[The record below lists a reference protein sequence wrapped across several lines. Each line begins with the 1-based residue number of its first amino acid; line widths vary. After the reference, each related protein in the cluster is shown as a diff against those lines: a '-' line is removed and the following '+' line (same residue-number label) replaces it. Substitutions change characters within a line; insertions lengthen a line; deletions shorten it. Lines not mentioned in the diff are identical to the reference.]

1 MLQKPT
7 TLDEAALT
15 AYLLARAVPNPSR
28 IASRAAAGPLSP
40 LVRRPRLV
48 AARASAG
55 VARKGPRR
63 SLGAL
68 DRADRRRQNAG
79 RILGDAGGIE
89 RGLSFRA
96 VCSTPPAKRRG
107 GGGGGGALHPP
118 PFLPPRHGGPPPPP
132 PPPPPP
138 SPPRGG

>member
-40 LVRRPRLV
+40 LVRRPRLG
-48 AARASAG
+48 AAPASAG

-68 DRADRRRQNAG
+68 DRGGRPRQNTG
-79 RILGDAGGIE
+79 RIPCDPGGIE

-96 VCSTPPAKRRG
+96 VRSTPPAERRG
-107 GGGGGGALHPP
+107 GG
-118 PFLPPRHGGPPPPP
+118 
-132 PPPPPP
+132 
-138 SPPRGG
+138 

>member
-55 VARKGPRR
+55 AARKGPRR
-63 SLGAL
+63 PLGAP
-68 DRADRRRQNAG
+68 DCADRRRQDAG
-79 RILGDAGGIE
+79 RILADAGGAF
-89 RGLSFRA
+89 LSGSL
-96 VCSTPPAKRRG
+96 CSPSPAK
-107 GGGGGGALHPP
+107 
-118 PFLPPRHGGPPPPP
+118 
-132 PPPPPP
+132 
-138 SPPRGG
+138 PRGDRKSVV